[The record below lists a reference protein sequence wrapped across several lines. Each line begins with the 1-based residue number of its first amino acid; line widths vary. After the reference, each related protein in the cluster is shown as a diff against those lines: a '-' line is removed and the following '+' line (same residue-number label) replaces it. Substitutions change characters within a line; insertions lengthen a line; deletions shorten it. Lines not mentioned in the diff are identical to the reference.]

1 MGIRDAWTINVVRIS
16 DVLRINAVSRNSV
29 EPTRTITRLKPR
41 TTLRLTHCPRIIC
54 HQCSRVLHP
63 FILRCTSS
71 LHHRLHLRPRT
82 TRAKRESSGKEN
94 GLRFRRL
101 RHHQLVSQN
110 VPHAK
115 WTLMRTRMMRTRR
128 VVLRRLQHRDL
139 VRLLEKL
146 RRHHQRVR
154 MAMSMA
160 LQTANQRWK
169 SRLTIR
175 FFLLLVMTV
184 DDSVEVLYCSS
195 NKL

>member
-1 MGIRDAWTINVVRIS
+1 MGPPPAPKDYSSEEREQREREQRDREQREREQRERERTEIPPPPPPPAGEPERAARKM
-16 DVLRINAVSRNSV
+16 DV
-29 EPTRTITRLKPR
+29 
-41 TTLRLTHCPRIIC
+41 
-54 HQCSRVLHP
+54 
-63 FILRCTSS
+63 
-71 LHHRLHLRPRT
+71 
-82 TRAKRESSGKEN
+82 
-94 GLRFRRL
+94 
-101 RHHQLVSQN
+101 
-110 VPHAK
+110 
-115 WTLMRTRMMRTRR
+115 MRTMMMRLMRTRR

>member
-1 MGIRDAWTINVVRIS
+1 MM
-16 DVLRINAVSRNSV
+16 
-29 EPTRTITRLKPR
+29 RL
-41 TTLRLTHCPRIIC
+41 
-54 HQCSRVLHP
+54 
-63 FILRCTSS
+63 
-71 LHHRLHLRPRT
+71 
-82 TRAKRESSGKEN
+82 
-94 GLRFRRL
+94 
-101 RHHQLVSQN
+101 
-110 VPHAK
+110 
-115 WTLMRTRMMRTRR
+115 MRTRR